1 MITDAQLHLWGAPSA
16 RRPWP
21 PGTAGLAHRAEPY
34 GAAELLA
41 AMDGAGVD
49 RAVLVP
55 PSWEGDRNDLA
66 LAAARRHPDRFAVMG
81 RLDVTDP
88 DRALAAVA
96 DWTARP
102 GMAGLRLTFHRPP
115 HRGLFASGALDALW
129 PALEA
134 ADVPVALYPPGL
146 LPQVGAVAARHPGLR
161 LAIDHLA
168 LPVGATGPA
177 AFADLDDLL
186 ALAVHPRVAVKA
198 SCLPA
203 ASARPYPFRDL
214 DDPLRRVLDTFGPD
228 RVFWGSDL
236 TRLPCGYRACLD
248 HMAGL
253 PFLTGGD
260 AERVLGTALSD
271 WLGWPHRRRART
283 R

>member
-1 MITDAQLHLWGAPSA
+1 MIVDAQLHLWGEPSA
-16 RRPWP
+16 GRPWP
-21 PGTAGLAHRAEPY
+21 PGTAGSAHRARPY
-34 GAAELLA
+34 DAAELLA

-66 LAAARRHPDRFAVMG
+66 LAAAQRYPDRFAVMG

-96 DWTARP
+96 DWKAQP
-102 GMAGLRLTFHRPP
+102 GMTGLRLTFHRPP
-115 HRGLFASGALDALW
+115 HRELFASGALDALW

-134 ADVPVALYPPGL
+134 ADIPVALYPPGQ
-146 LPQVGAVAARHPGLR
+146 LPQVGVVAARHPGLR
-161 LAIDHLA
+161 LAVDHLA
-168 LPVGATGPA
+168 LPTDVTGPA
-177 AFADLDDLL
+177 AFAELDDLL

-203 ASARPYPFRDL
+203 SSAEPYPFRDL
-214 DDPLRRVLDTFGPD
+214 DDPLRRVVDAFGPD

-236 TRLPCGYRACLD
+236 TRLPCTYRECLD
-248 HMAGL
+248 HVAGL
-253 PFLTGGD
+253 PFLDEKD
-260 AERVLGTALSD
+260 AERILGTALSD
-271 WLGWPHRRRART
+271 WLGWPE
-283 R
+283 